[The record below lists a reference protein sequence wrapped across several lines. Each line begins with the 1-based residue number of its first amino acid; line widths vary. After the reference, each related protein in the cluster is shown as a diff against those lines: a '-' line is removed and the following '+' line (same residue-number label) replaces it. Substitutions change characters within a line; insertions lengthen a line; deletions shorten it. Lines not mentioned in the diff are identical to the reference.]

1 MSQTKNPAF
10 SYDPS
15 LLREPKTDKKLQL
28 PPGPNGPIG
37 VMWLA
42 LSQPHLGIHG
52 TAEPSQMSRAES
64 SGCVRLT
71 NWDVVRLS
79 SVAPKGTMVEV
90 QS

>member
-1 MSQTKNPAF
+1 V
-10 SYDPS
+10 
-15 LLREPKTDKKLQL
+15 
-28 PPGPNGPIG
+28 G

-42 LSQPHLGIHG
+42 LSKEHTGIHG
-52 TAEPSQMSRAES
+52 TAEPSQMARAES

-79 SVAPKGTMVEV
+79 TVADKGISVEV